1 MNPIFLDLG
10 FAQIHWYSIIL
21 IVAFFIGGSLALK
34 EAKRWKITEEF
45 MINLFFYIII
55 FSFIGARL
63 YYVVFNWDYYSTDL
77 TSILKVWEGGLA
89 IHGGM
94 IAALIFIIFYTKKY
108 KVNTFRL
115 LDILVVSLILG
126 QAIGRWGNFMNGEAH
141 GAMTTLEHL
150 QNLHLPEFIIH
161 GMNINGAYYEP
172 TFLYESIWCLV
183 GFIILIIYRNL
194 KYTKIGTTT
203 SLYLIWYGIG
213 RFFIEGMRTDS
224 LMLGNF
230 RVAQIISILM
240 IIIGIIMFI
249 ILRRGSVFNNKY
261 NDISNTHE
269 TNF

>member
-10 FAQIHWYSIIL
+10 FVQIYWYSVLLFI
-21 IVAFFIGGSLALK
+21 AFFIGGSMALR
-34 EAKRWKITEEF
+34 EAKKWKITEDF
-45 MINLFFYIII
+45 MINLFFYVII
-55 FSFIGARL
+55 FSLIGARL
-63 YYVVFNWDYYSTDL
+63 YYVIFNWDYYSSNLSD
-77 TSILKVWEGGLA
+77 IFKVWEGGLA
-89 IHGGM
+89 IHGGL

-108 KVNTFRL
+108 KVDTLRV
-115 LDILVVSLILG
+115 LDILVISLILG

-141 GAMTTLEHL
+141 GTITTLEHL
-150 QNLHLPEFIIH
+150 QSLHIPDFIIN
-161 GMNINGAYYEP
+161 GMYLNGNYYQP
-172 TFLYESIWCLV
+172 TFLYESLWCFI
-183 GFIILIIYRNL
+183 GFIVLYIYRSL

-230 RVAQIISILM
+230 RMAQIVSILM

-261 NDISNTHE
+261 NDIHNTHE